1 LYSRAI
7 DRAEQRREIKNQGNA
22 VEEFLIRTG
31 IRVPDAAAVPSL
43 ESLLNSFS
51 AAPAGQDKSQARLFM
66 YCFMV
71 GVLSST
77 WNDFRRDAPPAGRP
91 ESITARSTYGTLLLK
106 K

>member
-1 LYSRAI
+1 LIELSS
-7 DRAEQRREIKNQGNA
+7 EEVIKNQGNA

-31 IRVPDAAAVPSL
+31 IRVPDAAAVSSL

-51 AAPAGQDKSQARLFM
+51 AAPAGQDKSQARL
-66 YCFMV
+66 FMV

-91 ESITARSTYGTLLLK
+91 ESITSRSTYGILLLK